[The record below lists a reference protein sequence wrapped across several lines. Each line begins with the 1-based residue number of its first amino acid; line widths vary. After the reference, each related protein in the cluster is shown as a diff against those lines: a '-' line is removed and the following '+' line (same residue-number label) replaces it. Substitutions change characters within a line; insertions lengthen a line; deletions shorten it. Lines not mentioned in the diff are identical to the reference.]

1 MIRILKI
8 LSLFYFLG
16 CGRNINIYFLV
27 SLSGPEKV
35 YGKEAEK
42 GIKLFYEKIKD
53 KKIKGKKINVI
64 IRDTESDINK
74 IKKIFEEIKEDRNSF
89 IIIGPEISK
98 FAIFA
103 SLIAEKNKIPIITPT
118 ATNPLVTE
126 GKNFVFRLTY
136 TDIAQGSY
144 LAKFAIRNLKKK
156 KAIILFEAQ
165 NPYSEELSKQFEA
178 VFNKEGGEILFKT
191 FYLKGDTS
199 FSKQIENFKK
209 YKPDLIFIPGY
220 VKEVSMFIKEAYK
233 KGLNITFLGGD
244 GWYSPLLISSLKDI
258 WKEGVEAFIT
268 SPFSPFDTSKNVIKF
283 LNDFKNKYKETPSFV
298 SALYYDAFNLSVYII
313 ENLQKIDREEFVKNL
328 TNLKNFIG
336 VTGRISFNG
345 KKDPDREVF
354 ILKPEEEGFK
364 FITKLYFE

>member
-1 MIRILKI
+1 
-8 LSLFYFLG
+8 
-16 CGRNINIYFLV
+16 
-27 SLSGPEKV
+27 
-35 YGKEAEK
+35 
-42 GIKLFYEKIKD
+42 
-53 KKIKGKKINVI
+53 
-64 IRDTESDINK
+64 
-74 IKKIFEEIKEDRNSF
+74 
-89 IIIGPEISK
+89 
-98 FAIFA
+98 
-103 SLIAEKNKIPIITPT
+103 
-118 ATNPLVTE
+118 
-126 GKNFVFRLTY
+126 NFVFRLTY